1 MTAHDLIS
9 ELERQRKVIIFQFI
23 VSLVKMVS
31 SMPAQAAFVKPYLKA
46 KQQIEKRTDR
56 QMHRK

>member
-1 MTAHDLIS
+1 LEEGVTANDLIS
-9 ELERQRKVIIFQFI
+9 ELKRQRKVIIFQFI

-46 KQQIEKRTDR
+46 KQTN
-56 QMHRK
+56 